1 MSTGHLN
8 VIQYQYL
15 SPSTSWWI
23 VFVVDFAVGFALFLC
38 VDCDEA
44 YDVFWKSVD
53 ELVARLDGVITWLT
67 NNPAGL
73 KLNEPVNTAL
83 ASFFQ
88 YHIHL
93 WKSECLW

>member
-1 MSTGHLN
+1 MVENYIEKLNMGGPTSSTCSHYSSG
-8 VIQYQYL
+8 
-15 SPSTSWWI
+15 
-23 VFVVDFAVGFALFLC
+23 
-38 VDCDEA
+38 E
-44 YDVFWKSVD
+44 
-53 ELVARLDGVITWLT
+53 VITWLT

>member
-1 MSTGHLN
+1 MRPTMSSGGAWTN
-8 VIQYQYL
+8 W
-15 SPSTSWWI
+15 SPDWM
-23 VFVVDFAVGFALFLC
+23 G
-38 VDCDEA
+38 
-44 YDVFWKSVD
+44 
-53 ELVARLDGVITWLT
+53 RVITWLT

-93 WKSECLW
+93 WKSECL